1 MMPWQH
7 RRLAAWIAC
16 LAIVLET
23 FVPALAPA
31 IAGALARDAEAAML
45 AGATCS
51 ASPAGH
57 ALPSLADTLPGQPQR
72 PAGSTGAHCPWCP
85 WPPAQP
91 GLASAFVA
99 GAVLALAPFTVP
111 HATAHAARQRTDG
124 WSPAN
129 PRAPPLAA

>member
-23 FVPALAPA
+23 LAPA
-31 IAGALARDAEAAML
+31 IAGALVRSAGAAML

-57 ALPSLADTLPGQPQR
+57 AIPSLADALPGQPQR
-72 PAGSTGAHCPWCP
+72 PAGTAGTHCPWCP

-91 GLASAFVA
+91 GLASPFVA

-111 HATAHAARQRTDG
+111 RATAHAARQRTDG